1 MLAETWQTL
10 GPVLMAFGIGL
21 LVGIERGWRFRERP
35 EGGRVAG
42 VRTFSL
48 IGLTGGLSAW
58 LSQLTGPWLMMVA
71 AAGMFLTAL
80 GFYVFGV
87 RTTPDKGATTEV
99 AAVATFLLGALAV
112 LGDPLTVAALT
123 VLLLAIL
130 GLKAPAHRLL
140 ERLDKAEISAFF
152 QMVVLSVVV
161 LPFLPNQG
169 FGPGGV
175 LNPVEVWLMVVFV
188 QGINF
193 FGHFAIRLWGAK
205 AGVLLMG
212 LLGGLASTTALT
224 VSVAGLARK
233 KGASADLLASS
244 IAAASV
250 IMAARALALVSLINF
265 ALTPLMAPALLLA
278 AGAFVAA
285 AFALHRRA
293 RRREPAGGRKAFIP
307 PPSNLLTAFAFAGL
321 LAAILVIA
329 YYVER
334 ELAGAGVISL
344 AAIAG
349 LADVDAITISL
360 AKLTQGVVEAAVTN
374 PEVVGIFIAL
384 IANAVAKTGIA
395 WVMGTRALAL
405 RTGAVYAIATVAG
418 AIGFAVML

>member
-1 MLAETWQTL
+1 MADTWQVL
-10 GPVLMAFGIGL
+10 GPLLMALGIGL
-21 LVGIERGWRFRERP
+21 LVGIERGWRFRARP

-48 IGLTGGLSAW
+48 IGLTGGLCAW

-71 AAGMFLTAL
+71 AGGMFLTAL
-80 GFYVFGV
+80 GFYAFGV
-87 RTTPDKGATTEV
+87 RKTPDKGATTEV

-112 LGDPLTVAALT
+112 LGDPLAVAALT
-123 VLLLAIL
+123 VLVLAVL

-140 ERLDKAEISAFF
+140 ERLDRAEISAFF
-152 QMVVLSVVV
+152 QMVILSVVV

-175 LNPVEVWLMVVFV
+175 LNPFEIWLMVVFV

-205 AGVLLMG
+205 AGVVLMG

-233 KGASADLLASS
+233 RGASADLLASS

-250 IMAARALALVSLINF
+250 IMAARALALVSLINL
-265 ALTPLMAPALLLA
+265 ALAPVMAPALALA
-278 AGAFVAA
+278 AGAFAA
-285 AFALHRRA
+285 AALLLHRRA
-293 RRREPAGGRKAFIP
+293 RRSRPAGGRKAFMP
-307 PPSNLLTAFAFAGL
+307 PPSNLLTAFAFAAL
-321 LAAILVIA
+321 LAAVLVIA
-329 YYVER
+329 YFVER
-334 ELAGAGVISL
+334 ELAGAGVLSL
-344 AAIAG
+344 AALAG

-360 AKLTQGVVEAAVTN
+360 AKLTQGMAEVAAADPHVA
-374 PEVVGIFIAL
+374 GILIAL
-384 IANAVAKTGIA
+384 AANAAAKTGIA
-395 WVMGTRALAL
+395 WLMGTRALAV
-405 RTGAVYAIATVAG
+405 RTGAVYAAG
-418 AIGFAVML
+418 AAAGLAGFAVML